1 MTARYQGNCGQ
12 KAVKSSWLLSCPSY
26 KRQVALRLNL
36 PCIKVVFSYK
46 YITVWVLF
54 RKSAD
59 THTEAPERP
68 SKWFHNLTKNVQ
80 RFKVSIV
87 FSIEAACW
95 CRRMFYSDVE
105 GVVCTS
111 GTSTDVYLEQV
122 GDNVQKQPLPAAIIR
137 VIAPSCLLG
146 SIYLQRIFT
155 TRGRR
160 EGIPIVL
167 WSQRVLQRSCK
178 SWLMFRGSTPP
189 RI

>member
-1 MTARYQGNCGQ
+1 M
-12 KAVKSSWLLSCPSY
+12 
-26 KRQVALRLNL
+26 
-36 PCIKVVFSYK
+36 
-46 YITVWVLF
+46 LF

-59 THTEAPERP
+59 THTEAPKRP

-137 VIAPSCLLG
+137 VIALLPSW
-146 SIYLQRIFT
+146 IYLFT
-155 TRGRR
+155 KNFYNKGE
-160 EGIPIVL
+160 EGGNPHCIMVPKGVTK
-167 WSQRVLQRSCK
+167 V
-178 SWLMFRGSTPP
+178 M
-189 RI
+189 